1 MILRGALRCR
11 PDTAKGTPKLRDGY
25 SSVCPSLPSTPEHDE
40 GSAVHFTPREYS
52 ARTDK
57 VMLHWSVARPN
68 ARRRKPQGKG
78 GWSWNMAGKSGRA
91 CLGGRGNAPPRGRQ
105 ARPSGQCP
113 DLTRVKSGRK
123 KLFPMGEYAQHRTI
137 HLQGMS
143 CSRKS

>member
-1 MILRGALRCR
+1 MSLRGALRCR

-40 GSAVHFTPREYS
+40 GSAVHFTPGEYS

-57 VMLHWSVARPN
+57 VTLQWSVARPN

-78 GWSWNMAGKSGRA
+78 GWSWDTAGKSG
-91 CLGGRGNAPPRGRQ
+91 
-105 ARPSGQCP
+105 
-113 DLTRVKSGRK
+113 KK
-123 KLFPMGEYAQHRTI
+123 KLFPMGEYAHHRTI